1 MRKTVAIVSL
11 FVVSLSLWYCT
22 PRSDFKSIHDL
33 KGSEWPIDSL
43 HEFTFT
49 ITDINK
55 SYDFY
60 YLIRN
65 ATAYPF
71 YNLYIKRTLT
81 DSTGKVM
88 SKSMEELLL
97 FDAKTGKPAGSGLGD
112 IFDHKFKI
120 KSLSG
125 YRFSKPGVYTFGVE
139 QYMRQDPLVG
149 IMSVGV
155 SIEPTNSKQ

>member
-1 MRKTVAIVSL
+1 MQKKAAIVSL
-11 FVVSLSLWYCT
+11 FIACISLWYCT
-22 PRSDFKSIHDL
+22 PRDDFRSIHDL

-43 HEFTFT
+43 HSYTFT
-49 ITDINK
+49 ITDTNK

-71 YNLYIKRTLT
+71 YNLYIKRSLA
-81 DSTGKVM
+81 DSTGKTLSV
-88 SKSMEELLL
+88 SMEELLL
-97 FDAKTGKPAGSGLGD
+97 FNAKTGKPYGDGLGD

-120 KSLSG
+120 KSLSN
-125 YRFSKPGVYTFGVE
+125 YRFPKPGVYTFSME
-139 QYMRQDPLVG
+139 QYMRQDPLLG

-155 SIEPTNSKQ
+155 SVEPVYSKQ